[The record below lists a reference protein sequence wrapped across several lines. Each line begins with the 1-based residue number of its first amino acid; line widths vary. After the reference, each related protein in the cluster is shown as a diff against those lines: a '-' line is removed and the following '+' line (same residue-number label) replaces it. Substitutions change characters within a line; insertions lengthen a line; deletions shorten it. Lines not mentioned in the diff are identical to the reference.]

1 MSSVGSRE
9 RERDLERELR
19 RVGPEILGLRVEIS
33 LRRFVLLARRYAPS
47 QPRVPAGN
55 PDGGR
60 WTDGTGRG
68 DDGRDDRSSDGDLA
82 LIGGG
87 GRRRGPSSVLIAER
101 EVEVTP
107 GQAAR
112 FEVIRAQAAAA
123 EAAVRDVDPRWRAPA
138 GLYETVEGGIRQEEA
153 RLMAANARLI
163 ELGNPRVISRSF
175 AICLTE
181 EDQVVSW
188 REGRASEDVFT
199 VSAEDFSSV
208 LSRMMR
214 GAVEM
219 RGPLTYDGRMFLRTD
234 GTMIGV
240 RESKINGVTID
251 LYRYDGYMITPSGK
265 VHQK

>member
-1 MSSVGSRE
+1 M
-9 RERDLERELR
+9 
-19 RVGPEILGLRVEIS
+19 
-33 LRRFVLLARRYAPS
+33 
-47 QPRVPAGN
+47 
-55 PDGGR
+55 
-60 WTDGTGRG
+60 
-68 DDGRDDRSSDGDLA
+68 
-82 LIGGG
+82 
-87 GRRRGPSSVLIAER
+87 
-101 EVEVTP
+101 
-107 GQAAR
+107 
-112 FEVIRAQAAAA
+112 IRAQAAAA
-123 EAAVRDVDPRWRAPA
+123 EAAVREVDPRWHAPA

-188 REGRASEDVFT
+188 REGRASEGIFT
-199 VSAEDFSSV
+199 VSAEDFSGV

-214 GAVEM
+214 GAVEI
-219 RGPLTYDGRMFLRTD
+219 RGPSTYDGRMFLRTD
-234 GTMIGV
+234 GTAIGV

>member
-19 RVGPEILGLRVEIS
+19 RVRSEILGLRVEIS
-33 LRRFVLLARRYAPS
+33 LRRFVLLSRRYAPS

-60 WTDGTGRG
+60 WTDGTGRV
-68 DDGRDDRSSDGDLA
+68 DDGRDDRSSDGDLV

-87 GRRRGPSSVLIAER
+87 GRRRGPSSVLIAGR

-163 ELGNPRVISRSF
+163 ELGNPHIRSES
-175 AICLTE
+175 IDVCMTRDGRPLG
-181 EDQVVSW
+181 W
-188 REGRASEDVFT
+188 REGRAGEDIET
-199 VSAEDFSSV
+199 VSRSDFPVILGRLMREGGRISTSAQLCRPIVSSNGWHGDR
-208 LSRMMR
+208 SPRKR
-214 GAVEM
+214 
-219 RGPLTYDGRMFLRTD
+219 RKRRDLRCLLL
-234 GTMIGV
+234 
-240 RESKINGVTID
+240 RWCWSA
-251 LYRYDGYMITPSGK
+251 
-265 VHQK
+265 